1 MNIEEL
7 EPELLRFLK
16 AYRNFA
22 GELKNK
28 DNEQGIVNIY
38 LKNYNEFNN

>member
-7 EPELLRFLK
+7 RPELLRFLK

-22 GELKNK
+22 DELKNK

-38 LKNYNEFNN
+38 LKNYKEFNN